1 MEREAKKLAS
11 LLIVL
16 IYGIIVNGRGVI
28 YMNLNNIYNFK
39 NSIKHFV
46 NIDSV
51 IFPEDIS
58 NFDKIEIC

>member
-1 MEREAKKLAS
+1 
-11 LLIVL
+11 
-16 IYGIIVNGRGVI
+16 
-28 YMNLNNIYNFK
+28 MNLNNIYNFK